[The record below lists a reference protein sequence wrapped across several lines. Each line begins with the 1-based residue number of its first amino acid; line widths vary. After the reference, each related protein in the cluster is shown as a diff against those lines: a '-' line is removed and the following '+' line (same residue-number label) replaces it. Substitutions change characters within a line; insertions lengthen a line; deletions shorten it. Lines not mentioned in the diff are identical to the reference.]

1 MSSNVRD
8 TVLEYFPTKTSWYQD
23 QESERK
29 KFENMI
35 QCASRITEAIDA
47 RVQKYIQNNH
57 DPKPEGFSS
66 WEDLGQSKHP

>member
-1 MSSNVRD
+1 MSRDVCD

-29 KFENMI
+29 KFEDMI

-47 RVQKYIQNNH
+47 RVQKYIRKNREQ
-57 DPKPEGFSS
+57 KPEGFSS
-66 WEDLGQSKHP
+66 WEELGQSKHP

>member
-1 MSSNVRD
+1 MNSDVRD

-29 KFENMI
+29 KFEDLI

-47 RVQKYIQNNH
+47 RVQKYIYNRK
-57 DPKPEGFSS
+57 DSSEGKY
-66 WEDLGQSKHP
+66 E

>member
-1 MSSNVRD
+1 MSSDVCD

-29 KFENMI
+29 KFEDMI

-47 RVQKYIQNNH
+47 RVQKYIRNRK
-57 DPKPEGFSS
+57 DSSEGVC
-66 WEDLGQSKHP
+66 DVLAGRADQL

>member
-1 MSSNVRD
+1 MSSDVHD

-29 KFENMI
+29 KFEDMI

-47 RVQKYIQNNH
+47 RVQKYIRKNH
-57 DPKPEGFSS
+57 EKKPE
-66 WEDLGQSKHP
+66 DLKCH

>member
-1 MSSNVRD
+1 MSSDVRD

-47 RVQKYIQNNH
+47 RVQTCVQNNH
-57 DPKPEGFSS
+57 EQKPEGFSS
-66 WEDLGQSKHP
+66 WEELGQSKHP

>member
-1 MSSNVRD
+1 MSSDVHD

-29 KFENMI
+29 KFEDMI

-47 RVQKYIQNNH
+47 RVQKYIRKNH
-57 DPKPEGFSS
+57 EQTP
-66 WEDLGQSKHP
+66 EDLKCH

>member
-1 MSSNVRD
+1 MSNDVRD

-23 QESERK
+23 QESERN

-47 RVQKYIQNNH
+47 RVQKYIRKNH
-57 DPKPEGFSS
+57 EQKPEGI
-66 WEDLGQSKHP
+66 

>member
-1 MSSNVRD
+1 MSSDVRD

-29 KFENMI
+29 KFEDMI

-47 RVQKYIQNNH
+47 RVNYPPAKAR
-57 DPKPEGFSS
+57 GLSACL
-66 WEDLGQSKHP
+66 W